1 MGLTISIATLVIGF
15 IIGYMGQRSGL
26 CIVGGIRNFH
36 LTRDTYL
43 LKGVLAIVIVA
54 GAGFF
59 ITSMIGGPA
68 EDFPAFDEGL
78 SGIGSLYNACKDPL
92 RINDASNGNG
102 NDNNNVTNILSY
114 VFLTLLGG
122 FGLGIFSV
130 LAIGCPFRQHVRT
143 SEGDRSALAYIMGFY
158 LAALVF
164 GFTVKPIIAMIFGL

>member
-1 MGLTISIATLVIGF
+1 MGLTISIATLMIGF
-15 IIGYMGQRSGL
+15 VIGYMGQRSGL
-26 CIVGGIRNFH
+26 CIIGGIRNFH

-54 GAGFF
+54 GAGFL

-92 RINDASNGNG
+92 HNSGN
-102 NDNNNVTNILSY
+102 NYDNNNDTNILSY
-114 VFLTLLGG
+114 VFLSLLGG

-130 LAIGCPFRQHVRT
+130 LAIGCPFRQHIRT
-143 SEGDRSALAYIMGFY
+143 SEGDRGALAYIMGFY

-164 GFTVKPIIAMIFGL
+164 GFTIKPIITIIFGV